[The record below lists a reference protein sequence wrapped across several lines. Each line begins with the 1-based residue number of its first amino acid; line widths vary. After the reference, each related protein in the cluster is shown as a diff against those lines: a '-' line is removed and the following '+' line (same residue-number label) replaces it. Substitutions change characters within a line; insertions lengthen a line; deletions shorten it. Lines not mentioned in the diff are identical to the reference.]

1 MASSV
6 TDNDVDSAIYIVVNN
21 ESQPGALA
29 GPRQPGLAFVAG
41 LGDSGPVGTRAPRRA
56 AAPRPKRQRRSAEEA
71 HEQILDAADR
81 RLAEGG
87 PSGIRLQEIAA
98 DVGVSHPT
106 ILHHF
111 GSREGLV
118 QAVVQRALAGLQG
131 EIVRILSERTIDA
144 SEGAELVRLVAA
156 TLGDRG
162 HARLMAWLSLED
174 RTPKDAPQ
182 LLRGL
187 AGTMHAR
194 RAVETGLDVPAE
206 DTLFMVLLVSLALF
220 GEGVLGDA
228 MRRSAGLE
236 GDAGAQARFHGWL
249 ARLIEQHLHSPGLV
263 GVAAPEVKKKPR
275 GRTAR
280 GGAG

>member
-1 MASSV
+1 
-6 TDNDVDSAIYIVVNN
+6 
-21 ESQPGALA
+21 
-29 GPRQPGLAFVAG
+29 LAFAAGWWTLAVVA
-41 LGDSGPVGTRAPRRA
+41 TRAPRRA

-71 HEQILDAADR
+71 HEQILDAAER

-118 QAVVQRALAGLQG
+118 QAVVQRALAGVRD
-131 EIVRILSERTIDA
+131 EIVRVVSERALDA
-144 SEGAELVRLVAA
+144 SEGAELVRMTAA

-162 HARLMAWLSLED
+162 HARLMAWLALEG
-174 RTPKDAPQ
+174 RTPEDAPQ

-187 AGTMHAR
+187 AGAMHAR
-194 RAVETGLDVPAE
+194 RVVETGTEAPPE

-228 MRRSAGLE
+228 MRKSAGLE
-236 GDAGAQARFHGWL
+236 GDATAPARFHGWL
-249 ARLIEQHLHSPGLV
+249 ARVIEQHLHSAGLV
-263 GVAAPEVKKKPR
+263 LRPASGPASVVRSTEAGPKAGPRR
-275 GRTAR
+275 GRAGQ
-280 GGAG
+280 GGKR

>member
-1 MASSV
+1 M
-6 TDNDVDSAIYIVVNN
+6 
-21 ESQPGALA
+21 
-29 GPRQPGLAFVAG
+29 
-41 LGDSGPVGTRAPRRA
+41 GTRAPRRA

-118 QAVVQRALAGLQG
+118 QAVVQRALAGLRD
-131 EIVRILSERTIDA
+131 EIVQVVSERAIDA
-144 SEGAELVRLVAA
+144 GEGAELVRLVAA

-162 HARLMAWLSLED
+162 HARLMAWLSLEG

-187 AGTMHAR
+187 AGAMHAR

-220 GEGVLGDA
+220 GEGVLGEA

-236 GDAGAQARFHGWL
+236 ADAGAQARFHGWL

-263 GVAAPEVKKKPR
+263 GTTADAGTKPKAAPRR
-275 GRTAR
+275 GRPAR
-280 GGAG
+280 GGTG

>member
-1 MASSV
+1 
-6 TDNDVDSAIYIVVNN
+6 
-21 ESQPGALA
+21 
-29 GPRQPGLAFVAG
+29 VA
-41 LGDSGPVGTRAPRRA
+41 TRAPQRA

-71 HEQILDAADR
+71 HEQILDAADK

-118 QAVVQRALAGLQG
+118 QAVVQRALAGLSS
-131 EIVRILSERTIDA
+131 EIVRVVSERAIDA

-162 HARLMAWLSLED
+162 HARLMAWLALEG
-174 RTPKDAPQ
+174 RTPENAPQ
-182 LLRGL
+182 FLRGL
-187 AGTMHAR
+187 AAAMHTR
-194 RAVETGLDVPAE
+194 RVVETATEAPPE
-206 DTLFMVLLVSLALF
+206 DTLFLVLLVSLALF
-220 GEGVLGDA
+220 GEGIMGDA

-236 GDAGAQARFHGWL
+236 ADGTAQARFHEWL
-249 ARLIEQHLHSPGLV
+249 ARVIEQHLHSPGLV
-263 GVAAPEVKKKPR
+263 GGPPVAPTKQERRR
-275 GRTAR
+275 GRAK
-280 GGAG
+280 G

>member
-1 MASSV
+1 MA
-6 TDNDVDSAIYIVVNN
+6 
-21 ESQPGALA
+21 
-29 GPRQPGLAFVAG
+29 
-41 LGDSGPVGTRAPRRA
+41 TRAPRRA

-81 RLAEGG
+81 RLAESG

-118 QAVVQRALAGLQG
+118 QAVVQRALAGLQH
-131 EIVRILSERTIDA
+131 EIVRVVSERTIEA
-144 SEGAELVRLVAA
+144 GEGAELVRLVAA

-162 HARLMAWLSLED
+162 HARLMAWLSLEG
-174 RTPKDAPQ
+174 RTPADAPP

-194 RAVETGLDVPAE
+194 RLEETGLEPPAE

-220 GEGVLGDA
+220 GEGVLGEA
-228 MRRSAGLE
+228 MRRSAGLDA
-236 GDAGAQARFHGWL
+236 DAGARARFHEWL

-263 GVAAPEVKKKPR
+263 EPAAAPKAAR
-275 GRTAR
+275 GRGR
-280 GGAG
+280 GKG

>member
-1 MASSV
+1 M
-6 TDNDVDSAIYIVVNN
+6 NR
-21 ESQPGALA
+21 GARRRPC
-29 GPRQPGLAFVAG
+29 GGGRGFYFRGGVRDP
-41 LGDSGPVGTRAPRRA
+41 GPVGTRAPRRA

-81 RLAEGG
+81 RLAESG

-106 ILHHF
+106 VLHHF

-131 EIVRILSERTIDA
+131 EVVRVVSERAIDA
-144 SEGAELVRLVAA
+144 GEGAELVRLVAA

-187 AGTMHAR
+187 AEAMHAR

-220 GEGVLGDA
+220 GEGVLGEA

-236 GDAGAQARFHGWL
+236 GDAGAQVRFHEWL

-263 GVAAPEVKKKPR
+263 GATAAPKVAR
-275 GRTAR
+275 GRGR
-280 GGAG
+280 GKG

>member
-1 MASSV
+1 M
-6 TDNDVDSAIYIVVNN
+6 
-21 ESQPGALA
+21 
-29 GPRQPGLAFVAG
+29 
-41 LGDSGPVGTRAPRRA
+41 GTRAPRRA
-56 AAPRPKRQRRSAEEA
+56 AEPRPKRQRRSAEEA

-118 QAVVQRALAGLQG
+118 QAVVQRALAGLSS
-131 EIVRILSERTIDA
+131 EIVRVVSERAIGA

-162 HARLMAWLSLED
+162 HARLMAWLALEG
-174 RTPKDAPQ
+174 RTPENAPQ

-187 AGTMHAR
+187 ATTMHTR
-194 RAVETGLDVPAE
+194 RLAETDGEPPFE

-220 GEGVLGDA
+220 GEGVLGEA

-236 GDAGAQARFHGWL
+236 GDATARARFHEWL
-249 ARLIEQHLHSPGLV
+249 ARLIEQHLDGEGLV
-263 GVAAPEVKKKPR
+263 GTPPATPARQERRR
-275 GRTAR
+275 GRAK
-280 GGAG
+280 G

>member
-1 MASSV
+1 
-6 TDNDVDSAIYIVVNN
+6 
-21 ESQPGALA
+21 
-29 GPRQPGLAFVAG
+29 LAFAAG
-41 LGDSGPVGTRAPRRA
+41 WRTLAAVGTRAPRRA
-56 AAPRPKRQRRSAEEA
+56 AAPRPKRQRRTAEEA

-81 RLAEGG
+81 RLAEAG

-98 DVGVSHPT
+98 DVGVAHPT

-118 QAVVQRALAGLQG
+118 QAVVQRALAGLRD
-131 EIVRILSERTIDA
+131 EIVRVVSERTIDA

-162 HARLMAWLSLED
+162 HARLMAWLALED
-174 RTPKDAPQ
+174 HTPDDAPQ

-187 AGTMHAR
+187 AGAMHAR
-194 RAVETGLDVPAE
+194 RVAETGAEAPPE

-220 GEGVLGDA
+220 GEGVLGEA

-236 GDAGAQARFHGWL
+236 GDPSAPARFHAWL
-249 ARLIEQHLHSPGLV
+249 ARLIEQHLHGPGLV
-263 GVAAPEVKKKPR
+263 EPPAAAGPEGKGGRRR
-275 GRTAR
+275 GRGPGQSQR
-280 GGAG
+280 GD